1 MLTKHKLIHLS
12 AKWEV
17 LFTNRPSTFR
27 NSFIYW
33 FFRILFNI
41 IILLAIIL
49 LITTFSRELWLPAL
63 EELVT
68 HEDYEV
74 IDKLLLGFR
83 TIALFFIVISGIIVW
98 LSKGALRRN
107 NYIEQVE
114 TLLDEYKDVSADEY
128 NTDSDNIKP
137 TS

>member
-1 MLTKHKLIHLS
+1 MLTIHKLIHLS
-12 AKWEV
+12 SKWEV
-17 LFTNRPSTFR
+17 IFSNRPSTLR

-33 FFRILFNI
+33 LLRILFNI
-41 IILLAIIL
+41 VILLAITL

-83 TIALFFIVISGIIVW
+83 TIAIFFIIISGIIVW

-107 NYIEQVE
+107 TYINQVE
-114 TLLDEYKDVSADEY
+114 ELLDEYKDVSADEY
-128 NTDSDNIKP
+128 KANPNNTSIK
-137 TS
+137 